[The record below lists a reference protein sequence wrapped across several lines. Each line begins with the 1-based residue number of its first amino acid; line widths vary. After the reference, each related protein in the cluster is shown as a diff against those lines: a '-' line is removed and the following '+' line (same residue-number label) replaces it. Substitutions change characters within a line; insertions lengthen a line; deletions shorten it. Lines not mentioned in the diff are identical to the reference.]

1 MRQWII
7 LTKKVIFKGLPR
19 FTDSI
24 TEINYT
30 QIDDTQKIDVVI
42 HMYNLIEYSDAYS
55 KTSGCLWQYYR
66 DEPASN
72 NNGYISDFLDDNNNK
87 ASFKLKQ
94 KVTQQTG
101 NGCTKNFEIMV
112 PLIYLSNFWRT
123 LERPLTNF

>member
-1 MRQWII
+1 M
-7 LTKKVIFKGLPR
+7 PR

-87 ASFKLKQ
+87 ASFKFKQ

-101 NGCTKNFEIMV
+101 NGCTKNLIMV
-112 PLIYLSNFWRT
+112 PLIYLSNF
-123 LERPLTNF
+123 